1 MGSPETRVRTRPRAN
16 VLRVRAVRS
25 TLAPDRTTMTAQQML
40 LHVGA
45 TDAELAYELS
55 ADLMQ
60 SIDESPADDVERRR
74 GESQEGQKGAALDW
88 ASLAVTFTGG
98 LPAIIGYV
106 RGWLH
111 RQPDAQSITI
121 ELDGDKL
128 VLERATPEMQAE
140 IVQAFLARHAP
151 AEES

>member
-1 MGSPETRVRTRPRAN
+1 
-16 VLRVRAVRS
+16 
-25 TLAPDRTTMTAQQML
+25 MTAQQML

-45 TDAELAYELS
+45 ADAELAYELS

-60 SIDESPADDVERRR
+60 SIDESPADDVERRG
-74 GESQEGQKGAALDW
+74 GESQEGQKGAALDL

-111 RQPDAQSITI
+111 RQPDAQSITVVI
-121 ELDGDKL
+121 GGDKL
-128 VLERATPEMQAE
+128 VLERVSPEVQAE
-140 IVQAFLARHAP
+140 LVRAFLARHAP